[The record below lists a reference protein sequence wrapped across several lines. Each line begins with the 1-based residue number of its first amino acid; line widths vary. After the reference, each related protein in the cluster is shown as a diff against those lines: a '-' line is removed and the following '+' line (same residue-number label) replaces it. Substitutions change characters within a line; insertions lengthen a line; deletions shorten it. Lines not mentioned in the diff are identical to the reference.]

1 MRKGKEFQGAQMGS
15 EKSLKTSRWAQQRI
29 PGPDESVKGTRAR
42 VRSGK
47 KLREGPGGIKE
58 GNAGVPEATT

>member
-1 MRKGKEFQGAQMGS
+1 MGS